1 VFISGV
7 HIFSENPAAISKYL
21 VPEGG
26 QKTSSTPRETN
37 VRQPT

>member
-7 HIFSENPAAISKYL
+7 HIFSKNPSAISKYL

-26 QKTSSTPRETN
+26 QKNKFYTDRN
-37 VRQPT
+37 KY